1 MFQCFKT
8 PGMGSGIFTFLSFSL
23 FQKRF
28 ETIESVDL
36 DIFSPF
42 QFVSL
47 VMPPTSKKLRRH
59 IGLGLSICPSVCP
72 SVRLSVTLALA
83 QEPLEIGS

>member
-1 MFQCFKT
+1 MFQCFKI

-47 VMPPTSKKLRRH
+47 VILAWH
-59 IGLGLSICPSVCP
+59 IGLGLSICPSV
-72 SVRLSVTLALA
+72 RLFIHLSVTLAHT

>member
-8 PGMGSGIFTFLSFSL
+8 SGMGSGIFTFLSFSL

-47 VMPPTSKKLRRH
+47 VMPPTSKKLRH
-59 IGLGLSICPSVCP
+59 IGLGLSICPSVRP
-72 SVRLSVTLALA
+72 SIRLSITLALA

>member
-1 MFQCFKT
+1 MFQRFKT

-28 ETIESVDL
+28 ETIESVVL

-47 VMPPTSKKLRRH
+47 VLLYNVYVSKH
-59 IGLGLSICPSVCP
+59 QIWGLKFSPFYVSVCFEMF
-72 SVRLSVTLALA
+72 
-83 QEPLEIGS
+83 QNN